1 MLKQLAHHVQP
12 RFPVATARPD
22 LLTLAYEA
30 VAAGKIDD
38 AIDVIIDVIDDRL
51 RAGKWEEVD
60 AILAAAN
67 LGKLDADSL
76 VALLIATVRAKEH
89 LPIRATVAGA
99 IATRV
104 RKLLPKEEAEAAL
117 EGVL

>member
-1 MLKQLAHHVQP
+1 
-12 RFPVATARPD
+12 
-22 LLTLAYEA
+22 
-30 VAAGKIDD
+30 
-38 AIDVIIDVIDDRL
+38 
-51 RAGKWEEVD
+51 
-60 AILAAAN
+60 
-67 LGKLDADSL
+67 
-76 VALLIATVRAKEH
+76 LIATVRAKEH